1 MTDATVMMLSDK
13 WLLWDFTWLL
23 WFAAGCFLIAM
34 GLTLRAIISHA
45 KGTDDEEEAIL
56 DWRPT
61 LRMDAHLSKFG
72 WLVRSQ
78 DIRLIASVSGEP
90 HAELRWRASSLDEVK
105 RFVSVY
111 HKAMREEIEKRAKN
125 HRSPELP
132 HASPANHV

>member
-1 MTDATVMMLSDK
+1 MTDATVTMLLSES
-13 WLLWDFTWLL
+13 WLIV
-23 WFAAGCFLIAM
+23 ASACFLIAGVLGVLSTIQRM
-34 GLTLRAIISHA
+34 A
-45 KGTDDEEEAIL
+45 KRKLAPKDEAIL

-72 WLVRSQ
+72 WIVRSQ

-111 HKAMREEIEKRAKN
+111 HKAMHEQIEKRAKN

-132 HASPANHV
+132 HASPADPV